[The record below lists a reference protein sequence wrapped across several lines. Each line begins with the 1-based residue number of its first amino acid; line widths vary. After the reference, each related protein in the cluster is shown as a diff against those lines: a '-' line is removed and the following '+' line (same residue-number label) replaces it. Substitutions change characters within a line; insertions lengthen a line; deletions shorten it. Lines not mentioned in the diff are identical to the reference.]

1 LRPLEDGSVAGS
13 KKPRKETVGQ
23 RLRRLRLERGLS
35 QRQLAS
41 PGVSYAYI
49 SRIEADARRPS
60 VKALRKLALK
70 LGVSP
75 DELET
80 GSPLRDADRRELRLA
95 EAELALRLG
104 EEPSGPEATLR
115 DVIDEALEYG
125 DNAVARRAQIALGLA
140 AERRG
145 DAKQAAKLLEQA
157 LDDGTVPPAAR
168 PEAYAALSRA
178 RSAAGDEM
186 RADELARQTL
196 ADAGDPQTRVATLR
210 TLARE
215 ATDGDRAEA
224 LEFARRALALLDVT
238 EEERELSSLRAR

>member
-1 LRPLEDGSVAGS
+1 MAGS
-13 KKPRKETVGQ
+13 RRPREETVGQ

-115 DVIDEALEYG
+115 AGVDEALEHG
-125 DNAVARRAQIALGLA
+125 DTASARRAQIALGLA

-145 DAKQAAKLLEQA
+145 DANAAVKLLEEA
-157 LDDGTVPPAAR
+157 LEGGGVPPAAR
-168 PEAYAALSRA
+168 PEAYAALARA
-178 RSAAGDEM
+178 QAASGNQT
-186 RADELARQTL
+186 RADELAAQTL
-196 ADAGDPQTRVATLR
+196 ADAGDPRMRVATLR

-215 ATDGDRAEA
+215 AADGDRADA
-224 LEFARRALALLDVT
+224 LEYARRALALLDVT
-238 EEERELSSLRAR
+238 EEERELASLRAR

>member
-1 LRPLEDGSVAGS
+1 MAGS
-13 KKPRKETVGQ
+13 RSPRKETVGQ

-104 EEPSGPEATLR
+104 EEPSGAEATLR
-115 DVIDEALEYG
+115 AVADEALEHG
-125 DNAVARRAQIALGLA
+125 DTAGARRAQIALGLA
-140 AERRG
+140 AARRG
-145 DAKQAAKLLEQA
+145 APSEAVRLLELA
-157 LDDGTVPPAAR
+157 LDAGGVPAAGR
-168 PEAYAALSRA
+168 PEAYAALARA
-178 RSAAGDEM
+178 QSSTGNQA
-186 RADELARQTL
+186 RADELATQTL
-196 ADAGDPQTRVATLR
+196 ADAGDPRSRVATLR
-210 TLARE
+210 TLAQE
-215 ATDGDRAEA
+215 ATDGDRADA
-224 LEFARRALALLDVT
+224 LEYARRALALLDVT
-238 EEERELSSLRAR
+238 EEERELASLRAR